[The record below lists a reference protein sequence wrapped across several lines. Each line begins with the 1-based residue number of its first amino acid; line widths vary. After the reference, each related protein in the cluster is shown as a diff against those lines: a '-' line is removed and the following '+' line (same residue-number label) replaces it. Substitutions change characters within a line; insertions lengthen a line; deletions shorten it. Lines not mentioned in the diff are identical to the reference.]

1 MGFCSLDPSFIQ
13 FLPEWVKAD
22 RIIRKELKELD
33 VKPIVPHS
41 SFDPFSSSRSTNS
54 ISPNQIVSQPV
65 VPLQKPHAL
74 VEVIEPSSES
84 TSSHE
89 ILEVQ
94 TPQSLILIN
103 KDEPTEKDS
112 LSQLMKRQNQALV
125 FLLVLFHS

>member
-1 MGFCSLDPSFIQ
+1 MRFCPFDPSFVQ

-33 VKPIVPHS
+33 VKPLVPYS
-41 SFDPFSSSRSTNS
+41 SFDPFSSSKSTNS
-54 ISPNQIVSQPV
+54 ISPNPVVSQP

-89 ILEVQ
+89 TLEIQ

-103 KDEPTEKDS
+103 KDESTKKES

-125 FLLVLFHS
+125 FLLALFS

>member
-1 MGFCSLDPSFIQ
+1 M
-13 FLPEWVKAD
+13 KAD

-41 SFDPFSSSRSTNS
+41 SFDPFSSSTNS

-65 VPLQKPHAL
+65 VPLQKQHAL